1 MKWEEPRAAIT
12 KDGKIIIANVILSA
26 SEEDCI
32 NMMRVN
38 EKYTILTDQELLDQF
53 IVINWAW
60 Y

>member
-1 MKWEEPRAAIT
+1 MKWEEPRAAVT
-12 KDGKIIIANVILSA
+12 KEGKVTIANVILSA

-53 IVINWAW
+53 IIINWAW